1 MSETAPEHPG
11 ISNAGSIL
19 TRKFA
24 GIPAWVILLGAAGIA
39 YLYFSHKNAAAQT
52 QGLKTTGGGGTARTG
67 KVVVQRGA
75 VSINVR
81 QVPRGGGDDDD
92 MTDNDQPGHHP
103 PPRKKHHSTSRPNP
117 YDVPHGPRKITESQA
132 RYAISHNRP
141 VYTKGG
147 KNGWTKQSS
156 TKSGDQYYVGGEVYD
171 WLRDVG
177 QIKGANQGA

>member
-1 MSETAPEHPG
+1 MSEPAPEVNPG
-11 ISNAGSIL
+11 AGGIL

-24 GIPAWVILLGAAGIA
+24 GIPAWVILGGAALLA
-39 YLYFSHKNAAAQT
+39 YFYFSHKSAAAQT
-52 QGLKTTGGGGTARTG
+52 QGLKTTGGGGSAKTG
-67 KVVVQRGA
+67 KVVVQKGA

-81 QVPRGGGDDDD
+81 QVPRGEGDEDD
-92 MTDNDQPGHHP
+92 TDTNPQPGHHP
-103 PPRKKHHSTSRPNP
+103 PPRKKTHSRPNP
-117 YDVPHGPRKITESQA
+117 FDVPHSPRRITEGQA

-147 KNGWTKQSS
+147 KDGWTKQHS
-156 TKSGDQYYVGGEVYD
+156 TKSGTQYWVGSEVYD